1 MDKSFKITYNIEMP
15 KKKKMTNIEYWNHLG
30 NGSLQSE
37 RIKAIRSGWTSG
49 QIFILMRKAAKS
61 SNGHIMG

>member
-1 MDKSFKITYNIEMP
+1 MP
-15 KKKKMTNIEYWNHLG
+15 KKKKANIEYWNHLG

-37 RIKAIRSGWTSG
+37 RIKAVRSGWTSV

-61 SNGHIMG
+61 SNGHIMGW